1 MKNGPLTLPT
11 PFANTCRSSRY
22 RQSSS
27 APSKEN
33 MIVLQSLRKA
43 VAEALD
49 RKKRRGQYAV
59 VWQDGQ
65 PTIIGDDKL
74 ETTRQPD

>member
-1 MKNGPLTLPT
+1 MQAT
-11 PFANTCRSSRY
+11 
-22 RQSSS
+22 QEV
-27 APSKEN
+27 PSKESL
-33 MIVLQSLRKA
+33 IVLESLQMA

-49 RKKRRGQYAV
+49 RKKRLGQYAV

-74 ETTRQPD
+74 ETTRQSD

>member
-1 MKNGPLTLPT
+1 MKVT
-11 PFANTCRSSRY
+11 
-22 RQSSS
+22 QE
-27 APSKEN
+27 APSKES
-33 MIVLQSLRKA
+33 MIVLESLRKA

-49 RKKRRGQYAV
+49 RKKRLGQYAV

-74 ETTRQPD
+74 ETTKQPD